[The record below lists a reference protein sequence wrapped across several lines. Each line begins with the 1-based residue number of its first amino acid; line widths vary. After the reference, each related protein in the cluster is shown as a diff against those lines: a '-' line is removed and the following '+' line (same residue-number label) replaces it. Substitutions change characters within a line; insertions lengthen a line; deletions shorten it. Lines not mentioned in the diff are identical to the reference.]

1 MVAWNPWNACSELI
15 EVVTALRNAN
25 DALLDATMSGEVVE
39 ATRLLQDVAVLE
51 RRRNRLVHKT
61 NPGVAPV
68 TSSYESSIPLRDQ
81 VIQALQ
87 LTGRPSSA
95 RLVSDVTKSRWAER
109 VDTAKLS
116 YLRRD
121 EARSWRRSQELP
133 GRHARDVYVV
143 PALTYDRFTPV
154 RGTVALSTWPI
165 SLRLI
170 APLSPRVD
178 MLHSTVALAEEV
190 SAVAGTNY
198 EAPMMRLVARL
209 GATIPGVKPF
219 GADPH
224 AVIEAARAELEEIE
238 ETDEL
243 ERSQAAERAS
253 AQLDAEALL
262 FGTQIHT
269 IRSHVLVDHDDQ
281 HAGSARNLPRR
292 LSCGSPSTPDVLPVR
307 WRHRGASA
315 VPRLML
321 RPSIS
326 TSSGA

>member
-1 MVAWNPWNACSELI
+1 MASMERAQELI
-15 EVVTALRNAN
+15 EVVTALRSAN
-25 DALLDATMSGEVVE
+25 DALIEASTSGDVVE

-51 RRRNRLVHKT
+51 RRRNRLVHKS
-61 NPGVAPV
+61 NPDIART

-116 YLRRD
+116 SLRRD
-121 EARSWRRSQELP
+121 EARSWRKSQELP
-133 GRHARDVYVV
+133 GRQARDVYVV

-154 RGTVALSTWPI
+154 RGTIALSTWPT

-178 MLHSTVALAEEV
+178 MLHSTVALAEEA
-190 SAVAGTNY
+190 SAVTGTNY
-198 EAPMMRLVARL
+198 EGPMMRLVARL

-219 GADPH
+219 GVEPH
-224 AVIEAARAELEEIE
+224 AVIEAARAELREIE

-243 ERSQAAERAS
+243 ERSEAAERAH
-253 AQLDAEALL
+253 AQLDVEVLL
-262 FGTQIHT
+262 FGTQIRT
-269 IRSHVLVDHDDQ
+269 VTSRA
-281 HAGSARNLPRR
+281 AG
-292 LSCGSPSTPDVLPVR
+292 GS
-307 WRHRGASA
+307 G
-315 VPRLML
+315 
-321 RPSIS
+321 
-326 TSSGA
+326 

>member
-1 MVAWNPWNACSELI
+1 MEPAQELI
-15 EVVTALRNAN
+15 EVVGALRNAN
-25 DALLDATMSGEVVE
+25 DALIDATMSGDRAE
-39 ATRLLQDVAVLE
+39 ANRLLQDIAILE
-51 RRRNRLVHKT
+51 RRRNRLVHKG
-61 NPGVAPV
+61 NPGVAPA
-68 TSSYESSIPLRDQ
+68 TSSYESSTPLRDQ
-81 VIQALQ
+81 VIRALR

-109 VDTAKLS
+109 VDTSKLS

-121 EARSWRRSQELP
+121 EARSWRKSQELA
-133 GRHARDVYVV
+133 GRQLRDVYVV

-178 MLHSTVALAEEV
+178 MLHSTVALAEET

-209 GATIPGVKPF
+209 GATIPGIKPF
-219 GADPH
+219 GAEPK
-224 AVIEAARAELEEIE
+224 AVIEAARAELTVIE

-243 ERSQAAERAS
+243 ERSEAAERAH

-262 FGTQIHT
+262 FGTQIRAV
-269 IRSHVLVDHDDQ
+269 ISRA
-281 HAGSARNLPRR
+281 AG
-292 LSCGSPSTPDVLPVR
+292 GSR
-307 WRHRGASA
+307 
-315 VPRLML
+315 
-321 RPSIS
+321 
-326 TSSGA
+326 